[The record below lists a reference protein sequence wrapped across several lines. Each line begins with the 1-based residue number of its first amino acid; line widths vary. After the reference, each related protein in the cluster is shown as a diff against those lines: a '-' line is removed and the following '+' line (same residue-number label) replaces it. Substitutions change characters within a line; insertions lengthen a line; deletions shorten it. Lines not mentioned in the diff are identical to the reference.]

1 MYASLGNISFTTL
14 EGFTSLSIKEETV
27 YAEFGKM
34 QSLPTLQAASEKAPE
49 LSLSIFLKS
58 EFTNVEDSI
67 ATLRKARKKTTIL
80 PLIWGNGKKEGYY
93 VITSM
98 DVSVTNQLAD
108 GTFIEA
114 NVSLS
119 LKQYQEAEIGKQLQ
133 IQIVTNAKAVGLVQ
147 PISKIGKNILKGK
160 QSIVKNIQ
168 SSVTN
173 INTIKNEQKNLTS
186 NLQDKAEKAK
196 TDILKATADF
206 NKQMTAIKNEA
217 QKGQDAVKEIVDKA
231 TNAQQAAQDYYN
243 AIANNVG
250 NSADMANNVYAKFN
264 DLHTQARDIINTT
277 ITRIP

>member
-1 MYASLGNISFTTL
+1 M
-14 EGFTSLSIKEETV
+14 
-27 YAEFGKM
+27 
-34 QSLPTLQAASEKAPE
+34 
-49 LSLSIFLKS
+49 
-58 EFTNVEDSI
+58 
-67 ATLRKARKKTTIL
+67 
-80 PLIWGNGKKEGYY
+80 
-93 VITSM
+93 
-98 DVSVTNQLAD
+98 
-108 GTFIEA
+108 
-114 NVSLS
+114 
-119 LKQYQEAEIGKQLQ
+119 Q

-147 PISKIGKNILKGK
+147 PISKIVKNILKGK